1 MKWMSVL
8 SIITLSSALT
18 GCGGSDSSD
27 PEIAVRAL
35 NFQTVN
41 FVNQNSSGVS
51 DISVQANYGSLQE
64 DIYSN
69 LPLYGATETGLLL
82 IQENA
87 STFDITFDLIETNS
101 QQTLVS
107 ETRSIAV
114 SNPQVIFAFG
124 DANTG
129 FYDLVFQ
136 DKPDT
141 SSTTN
146 TQVSVFVMDASQLQ
160 GGINSDVWVD
170 GSQRIFN
177 LSKRTLSSQI
187 IVGAN
192 TANVPIEIRETGT
205 TTVIDTCSVS
215 TETRAIMVIFDPL
228 GNCRVLSVL
237 DSVF

>member
-8 SIITLSSALT
+8 SIITLSSALS

-27 PEIAVRAL
+27 PEVAVRAL

-41 FVNQNSSGVS
+41 FVNQNPSGVS
-51 DISVQANYGSLQE
+51 DIGVQANYGSLQE

-205 TTVIDTCSVS
+205 TTVIDTCNVS

-237 DSVF
+237 DPVF

>member
-129 FYDLVFQ
+129 FYDLIFQ

-141 SSTTN
+141 SSTTD

-237 DSVF
+237 DPVF

>member
-129 FYDLVFQ
+129 FYDLIFQ

-205 TTVIDTCSVS
+205 TTVIDTCSIS
-215 TETRAIMVIFDPL
+215 TETRAIMVILDPL

>member
-41 FVNQNSSGVS
+41 FVNQNQSGVS

-87 STFDITFDLIETNS
+87 STFDITFNLIETNS

-146 TQVSVFVMDASQLQ
+146 TQVSVFVIDASQLQ

-205 TTVIDTCSVS
+205 TTVIDTCSIS
-215 TETRAIMVIFDPL
+215 TETRAIMVILDPL

>member
-129 FYDLVFQ
+129 FYDLIFQ

-141 SSTTN
+141 SSTTD

-192 TANVPIEIRETGT
+192 SANVPIEIRETGT
-205 TTVIDTCSVS
+205 TTVIDTCSIS
-215 TETRAIMVIFDPL
+215 TETRAIMVILDPL

>member
-8 SIITLSSALT
+8 SIITLSSALS

-41 FVNQNSSGVS
+41 FVNQNQSGVS

-205 TTVIDTCSVS
+205 TTVINTCSVS
-215 TETRAIMVIFDPL
+215 TESRAIMVILDPL

>member
-1 MKWMSVL
+1 M
-8 SIITLSSALT
+8 
-18 GCGGSDSSD
+18 
-27 PEIAVRAL
+27 
-35 NFQTVN
+35 
-41 FVNQNSSGVS
+41 
-51 DISVQANYGSLQE
+51 
-64 DIYSN
+64 
-69 LPLYGATETGLLL
+69 

-136 DKPDT
+136 GKPDT

-160 GGINSDVWVD
+160 SGINSDVWVD

-205 TTVIDTCSVS
+205 TTVIDTCSIS
-215 TETRAIMVIFDPL
+215 TETRAIMVILDPL

>member
-41 FVNQNSSGVS
+41 FVNQNQSGVS

-107 ETRSIAV
+107 EARSIAV

-205 TTVIDTCSVS
+205 TTVINTCSVS
-215 TETRAIMVIFDPL
+215 TESRAIMVILDPL

>member
-8 SIITLSSALT
+8 SIITLSSALS

-41 FVNQNSSGVS
+41 FVNQNPSGVS
-51 DISVQANYGSLQE
+51 DISVQANYGSQQE

-205 TTVIDTCSVS
+205 TTVIDTCNVS

-237 DSVF
+237 DPVF

>member
-8 SIITLSSALT
+8 SIITLSSALS

-41 FVNQNSSGVS
+41 FVSQNPSGVS

-69 LPLYGATETGLLL
+69 QPLYGATETGLLL

-129 FYDLVFQ
+129 FYDL
-136 DKPDT
+136 
-141 SSTTN
+141 SSKTN
-146 TQVSVFVMDASQLQ
+146 PTRAVQPILKSLYSLWMLA
-160 GGINSDVWVD
+160 NS
-170 GSQRIFN
+170 
-177 LSKRTLSSQI
+177 K
-187 IVGAN
+187 A
-192 TANVPIEIRETGT
+192 
-205 TTVIDTCSVS
+205 VS
-215 TETRAIMVIFDPL
+215 TVMFGWMAPNGSLI
-228 GNCRVLSVL
+228 
-237 DSVF
+237 